1 MYHYVYYGE
10 VLMLDEDEWSR
21 GKHFTLVSDNGVSL
35 DLPRVC
41 RQLYQETVLL
51 LYTLAVFDFGTHREA
66 FFAME
71 TFLEN
76 RSEAHIRAI
85 GKVGFWEQ
93 CGWISR
99 DEKIPAYANRAWT
112 GVYWADGIGI
122 DYSGS

>member
-1 MYHYVYYGE
+1 
-10 VLMLDEDEWSR
+10 MLDEDEWSR

-66 FFAME
+66 FSAMKM
-71 TFLEN
+71 FLKN
-76 RSEAHIRAI
+76 RTGAQIRAI

-93 CGWISR
+93 CGRMSG
-99 DEKIPAYANRAWT
+99 DGKIPYANLAWS
-112 GVYWADGIGI
+112 GIYWAKGWGI